1 MPRAEKIN
9 RCAVPVQ
16 VHEKHYTAR
25 TLAEDKATSLEECW
39 PFKED
44 AVLESTVGRLG
55 SRVRVAE
62 GWHGCVC
69 FSGIFK
75 RRFLEFWALSK
86 DPGLLHPRQGP
97 ILAAVARWPRRPAT
111 RYSRSS
117 ASSGVHAGLCC
128 VGVGIFTVLVVGVL
142 VLCLLLPSFV
152 WRDSKQAST
161 TYQP

>member
-1 MPRAEKIN
+1 MPRAEKIK

-62 GWHGCVC
+62 GRHGCVW
-69 FSGIFK
+69 FAGIFDAGFQ
-75 RRFLEFWALSK
+75 R
-86 DPGLLHPRQGP
+86 PGGFLHPRQGP
-97 ILAAVARWPRRPAT
+97 MLAAVARWPRRPAT

-128 VGVGIFTVLVVGVL
+128 MGVGIFTVLVVGVL
-142 VLCLLLPSFV
+142 VLCLLFPSFV
-152 WRDSKQAST
+152 WQDSKQTST